1 MPPIVTTVAALRE
14 VRAAWRRAG
23 ETIGFVPTMGALH
36 EGHLALVKAAKAD
49 CRRVVVSIFVNPT
62 QFAPNTDFEA
72 YPRDLAGDAA
82 KLAPLGVDAVF
93 APTVDEMYPA
103 GFATTVTVAGLTE
116 GLCGPHRPGHFAGVA
131 TVVAKL
137 FGQVGPT
144 RAYFGEKDWQQL
156 QVVRRMARDLDLPLE
171 IVGIPT
177 VREADGLAMSSR
189 NAYLSA
195 AERQRARRLYR
206 VLHDAADAL
215 AAGAPAAAE
224 IAKAIAAL
232 ERDGFKPIDYVEV
245 VEAESL
251 RPVARVVGPCRIAAA
266 AWLGKTR
273 LIDNLPV
280 RPR

>member
-14 VRAAWRRAG
+14 ARAAWRSAG
-23 ETIGFVPTMGALH
+23 EAVGFVPTMGALH
-36 EGHLALVKAAKAD
+36 AGHLALVSAAKAD

-62 QFAPNTDFEA
+62 QFAPNTDFDA
-72 YPRDLAGDAA
+72 YPRDLAGDVA

-93 APTVDEMYPA
+93 SPGVDEMYPA
-103 GFATTVTVAGLTE
+103 GFATTVTVAGLPD

-137 FGQVGPT
+137 FNQVGPD

-171 IVGIPT
+171 VVGIAT
-177 VREADGLAMSSR
+177 VRESDGLAMSSR

-195 AERQRARRLYR
+195 AERERARQLYR
-206 VLHDAADAL
+206 ALRDAADAL
-215 AAGAPAAAE
+215 AKGAPADAE
-224 IAKAIAAL
+224 IAKATATLKQA
-232 ERDGFKPIDYVEV
+232 GFGPIDYIDV

-251 RPVARVVGPCRIAAA
+251 KPVARVVVPCRIAAA

-280 RPR
+280 LPR